1 MGKVKETTEKKE
13 GQFLICNSTEINVC
27 CDTIKEELCNPSIY
41 TIFERSVLQQ
51 QPAHADQGLLILADS
66 SPK

>member
-1 MGKVKETTEKKE
+1 MSVV
-13 GQFLICNSTEINVC
+13 S
-27 CDTIKEELCNPSIY
+27 DTIKEELCNPSIY

-51 QPAHADQGLLILADS
+51 QPAHADLGLLILADS